1 MVDKAITVVYL
12 IASLYCVYLGISKKS
27 GLYNN
32 GHIPAENLEQYKKVL
47 SLFLISVGSLVA
59 IGSIIELL
67 GGSMV
72 LYSITYIAVL
82 VVFVIFYGMV
92 RKLKKRD

>member
-1 MVDKAITVVYL
+1 MADKAFTVIYL
-12 IASLYCVYLGISKKS
+12 LGSLYCVYLGISKKS

-32 GHIPAENLEQYKKVL
+32 GHIPKENLEQYKKLL

-59 IGSIIELL
+59 IGSVIELL
-67 GGSMV
+67 NGSMV
-72 LYSITYIAVL
+72 LYSATYIAVL
-82 VVFVIFYGMV
+82 VIFVIFYGMV